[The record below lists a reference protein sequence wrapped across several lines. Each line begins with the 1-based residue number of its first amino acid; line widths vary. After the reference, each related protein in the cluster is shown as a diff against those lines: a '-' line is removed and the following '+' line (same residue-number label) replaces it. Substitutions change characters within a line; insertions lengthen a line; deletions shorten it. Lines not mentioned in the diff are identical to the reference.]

1 MDLKRAIIYG
11 FLSWLFIC
19 IISSILAPFLDID
32 SLPYINLS
40 IPITIIVVTGFFGIL
55 YIREF
60 NEHEIRE
67 GFKAGIVFFIM
78 DIICD
83 LSFFVLPRNPNA
95 IVEPYSI
102 HLVSM
107 FVLMILITTFIGY
120 LAQMTISLR

>member
-19 IISSILAPFLDID
+19 IISSIIAPFLDID

-67 GFKAGIVFFIM
+67 GFKAGLVFFIM
-78 DIICD
+78 DILCD
-83 LSFFVLPRNPNA
+83 LSFFILPGNPNA
-95 IVEPYSI
+95 IEEPYSTN
-102 HLVSM
+102 LVSM
-107 FVLMILITTFIGY
+107 FKLIIKKKTYICN
-120 LAQMTISLR
+120 LPKITIS

>member
-19 IISSILAPFLDID
+19 IISSIIAPFLDID

-60 NEHEIRE
+60 NEHERKSKCYCRTILHPF
-67 GFKAGIVFFIM
+67 GFYVCTN
-78 DIICD
+78 DINNNIYRLFSSND
-83 LSFFVLPRNPNA
+83 NKFKV
-95 IVEPYSI
+95 
-102 HLVSM
+102 
-107 FVLMILITTFIGY
+107 IL
-120 LAQMTISLR
+120 